1 MYQCSGRIHRAAPGG
16 RFSGGRYVSVF
27 IVAFNGRLVGMMDI
41 FTAYIKTIT
50 ALTIF
55 SALAGMLLPEGKYR
69 RYAELVLGIMVL
81 EAVLEPLLGLL
92 LT

>member
-1 MYQCSGRIHRAAPGG
+1 
-16 RFSGGRYVSVF
+16 
-27 IVAFNGRLVGMMDI
+27 MMDA
-41 FTAYIKTIT
+41 FTAYIKTVT

-55 SALAGMLLPEGKYR
+55 SALAGILLPEGKYQ

>member
-1 MYQCSGRIHRAAPGG
+1 MIDA
-16 RFSGGRYVSVF
+16 
-27 IVAFNGRLVGMMDI
+27 

-55 SALAGMLLPEGKYR
+55 SALAGTLLPEGKYR

-81 EAVLEPLLGLL
+81 EAVLSPFLGLL
-92 LT
+92 GT

>member
-1 MYQCSGRIHRAAPGG
+1 
-16 RFSGGRYVSVF
+16 
-27 IVAFNGRLVGMMDI
+27 MMDA
-41 FTAYIKTIT
+41 FTAYIKTVT
-50 ALTIF
+50 VLTIF
-55 SALAGMLLPEGKYR
+55 SALAGILLPEGKYR

>member
-1 MYQCSGRIHRAAPGG
+1 
-16 RFSGGRYVSVF
+16 
-27 IVAFNGRLVGMMDI
+27 MMET

-55 SALAGMLLPEGKYR
+55 SALTGILLPEGKYR

-81 EAVLEPLLGLL
+81 GAVLEPLSWLLG
-92 LT
+92 T

>member
-1 MYQCSGRIHRAAPGG
+1 
-16 RFSGGRYVSVF
+16 
-27 IVAFNGRLVGMMDI
+27 MMET

-55 SALAGMLLPEGKYR
+55 SALVSILLPEGKYR

-81 EAVLEPLLGLL
+81 GAVLDPLLRLL
-92 LT
+92 GT

>member
-1 MYQCSGRIHRAAPGG
+1 
-16 RFSGGRYVSVF
+16 
-27 IVAFNGRLVGMMDI
+27 MMET

-55 SALAGMLLPEGKYR
+55 SALVGILLPEGKYR

-81 EAVLEPLLGLL
+81 GAVLDPLLRLL
-92 LT
+92 GT

>member
-1 MYQCSGRIHRAAPGG
+1 
-16 RFSGGRYVSVF
+16 
-27 IVAFNGRLVGMMDI
+27 MMEA

-55 SALAGMLLPEGKYR
+55 SALVGILLPEGKYR

-81 EAVLEPLLGLL
+81 GVVLEPLLRLL
-92 LT
+92 GT

>member
-1 MYQCSGRIHRAAPGG
+1 
-16 RFSGGRYVSVF
+16 
-27 IVAFNGRLVGMMDI
+27 MMDA
-41 FTAYIKTIT
+41 FTTYIKTVT

-55 SALAGMLLPEGKYR
+55 SALAGILLPEGKYR